1 MLKLGYIL
9 TEQGLLTEDQ
19 LKTALEL
26 QKMTGKKLGE
36 VLIDKG
42 MLSDIQIMKALEIQ
56 CKIPYVDLSDV
67 RAEPGALSL
76 IGEEYAR
83 KFCAIPIDFEDD
95 KLIVAINDPLD
106 FILVDEIGY
115 LTGKNILP
123 RLSTK
128 KQILAAI
135 ETNYGLSAGQLTVH
149 KAEHDLE
156 KKARKPKIAVDHK
169 PEPVAQAVFVAPIP
183 VTAPAPVQTPAP
195 VETPAPTSIVN
206 IPEPTPISVEVEN
219 IPEPVAVQPE
229 IVAPP
234 APEPNPETVEVYQTV
249 DEVAAEQ
256 SLATITEDR
265 LPDQGGFMLDFTKS
279 VKQHFPVN
287 MIDNQ
292 TIRVR
297 MPTKKSFAAMVEL
310 QDKLARLV
318 TLNAN
323 ISAQLDEIY
332 DLCSTIL
339 SNNLDQKEIS
349 SEYLSDLLDLEDL
362 RIFYKTYAEFVNS
375 VLNGT
380 NN

>member
-1 MLKLGYIL
+1 MLKLGFIL

-26 QKMTGKKLGE
+26 QKMTGKKLGD
-36 VLIDKG
+36 VIIDKG
-42 MLSDIQIMKALEIQ
+42 MLTDIQVMKALETQ
-56 CKIPYVDLSDV
+56 CKIPFVDLTDV
-67 RAEPGALSL
+67 HAEPAALSL

-83 KFCAIPIDFEDD
+83 KFCAIPIGLEED

-135 ETNYGLSAGQLTVH
+135 EVNYSLAAGQLTAN

-156 KKARKPKIAVDHK
+156 KKARKPKVVIEHK
-169 PEPVAQAVFVAPIP
+169 SETVVQNVFVAPIP
-183 VTAPAPVQTPAP
+183 APIQAPVQSSAPDPAPAPV
-195 VETPAPTSIVN
+195 EIIN
-206 IPEPTPISVEVEN
+206 IPEPE
-219 IPEPVAVQPE
+219 PEPEQIE
-229 IVAPP
+229 
-234 APEPNPETVEVYQTV
+234 EKQTVE
-249 DEVAAEQ
+249 EIAAEEH
-256 SLATITEDR
+256 T
-265 LPDQGGFMLDFTKS
+265 PNQGGFMLDFTKS

-297 MPTKKSFAAMVEL
+297 MPNKKSFAALIAL

-323 ISAQLDEIY
+323 IAAQLDEIY
-332 DLCSTIL
+332 DLCATIL

-362 RIFYKTYAEFVNS
+362 RIFSKAYTDFVNS

-380 NN
+380 